1 MIELAKKL
9 MIVVSK
15 GTLDMAYP
23 PLILAQIGAAMGI
36 EVGLFFTFWGF
47 DIIRKDRVDNLKV
60 TPVGNPSMGMPN
72 ILAILPG
79 MTAMATSMVKK
90 KIKELNMQTIREMI
104 KECKDLGVK
113 FYACSTTMEMFG
125 LKKEDLIE
133 EVDEVVGATTFM
145 SMAME
150 DAVVLFI

>member
-1 MIELAKKL
+1 MAKRL

-23 PLILAQIGAAMGI
+23 PLILAQIGAAMGL

-47 DIIRKDRVDNLKV
+47 DIIRKDMVDNLKV
-60 TPVGNPSMGMPN
+60 TPVGNPSMGVPN
-72 ILAILPG
+72 ILAIIPG
-79 MTAMATSMVKK
+79 MTAMATGMVRK
-90 KIKELNMQTIREMI
+90 KIKELNMPTVRDMI

-125 LKKEDLIE
+125 LKREDLIE
-133 EVDEVVGATTFM
+133 EVDDVVGATTFM
-145 SMAME
+145 NMAME
-150 DAVVLFI
+150 DSVVMFV

>member
-1 MIELAKKL
+1 MAKKL

-23 PLILAQIGAAMGI
+23 PLILAQIGAAMGM

-72 ILAILPG
+72 ILAIIPG

-90 KIKELNMQTIREMI
+90 KVKELNMPTIREMI
-104 KECKDLGVK
+104 KECKDSGVK

-125 LKKEDLIE
+125 LKREDLID
-133 EVDEVVGATTFM
+133 EVDDVVGATTFM
-145 SMAME
+145 NMAME
-150 DAVVLFI
+150 DAVVMFI

>member
-1 MIELAKKL
+1 MAKRL

-23 PLILAQIGAAMGI
+23 PLILAQIGAAMGL

-60 TPVGNPSMGMPN
+60 TPVGNPSMGVPN
-72 ILAILPG
+72 ILAIIPG
-79 MTAMATSMVKK
+79 MTAMATGMVRK
-90 KIKELNMQTIREMI
+90 KIKELNMPTVRDMI

-125 LKKEDLIE
+125 LKREDLIE
-133 EVDEVVGATTFM
+133 EVDDVVGATTFM
-145 SMAME
+145 NMAME
-150 DAVVLFI
+150 DSVVMFV

>member
-1 MIELAKKL
+1 MAKRL

-23 PLILAQIGAAMGI
+23 PLILAQIGAAMGM

-90 KIKELNMQTIREMI
+90 KIKELNMPTIREMI

-125 LKKEDLIE
+125 LKREDLIE
-133 EVDEVVGATTFM
+133 EVDDVVGATTFM
-145 SMAME
+145 NMAME
-150 DAVVLFI
+150 DAVVMFV

>member
-1 MIELAKKL
+1 MAKRL

-23 PLILAQIGAAMGI
+23 PLILAQIGAAMGM

-90 KIKELNMQTIREMI
+90 KIKELNMPTIREMI

-125 LKKEDLIE
+125 LKREDLID

-145 SMAME
+145 NMAME
-150 DAVVLFI
+150 DAVVMFV